1 MQLLSTPGASFSFD
15 ETLPPAP
22 PPILSSLQ
30 DPELRIHF
38 ERFAA
43 FLYQHKLTGR
53 EGLPDALSGAIFD
66 YCVSHLVQMSGTAPV
81 MVAGNC
87 VLRPPLPSTES
98 LTALIVRRFEEL
110 RGVSP
115 VTANQFQLYLYLAI
129 NYFFVWHC
137 AENYCVSNSSI
148 TLPKVNVYCHQFLQ
162 QIRDYVADYV
172 KYCWSGL
179 QPPAT
184 NTWFSETWFMR
195 ACMIECTASMILSD
209 IRSTFSNSKY
219 SWSSQADKVVAARAM
234 AETLR
239 RANLRFLDSETRAIV
254 GRLVGQPSGAGTAL
268 VDGYQDFAM
277 YGLGNGSGTTGL
289 FGRENYGIGF
299 FNYAYQFTGEPGQP
313 NGTEI
318 LATRSVTLPMCKSDN
333 DGIAFFYFGLETPK
347 PGEPLLPGQTLP
359 EPSISLTLL
368 DTHGATL
375 VTPAPLLCTQGPA
388 DYRFSGVPGSRVT
401 PASLGTE
408 TVDSVEMVIRSDPPD
423 NPEEVVF
430 IIFKNRIGEPAA
442 VSIEAEWRFNDNRFA
457 GADALSGPV
466 FSGQTL
472 QDKLKTIVGDLVA
485 TANVDIQ
492 TFIQGYCVGESLN
505 RAANAP
511 GCDLRRAPIQTDTH
525 HGGPSYAALRYCHG
539 RIFWSPSTQLL
550 WFTAEGFVSPLRCT
564 WDSHLVPTGNLT
576 LQGTFGQFL
585 LPTAQPSYNCVL
597 SAFRAF
603 SICEAMMQAVM
614 DRAVEMAFDGDI
626 TVAQANTLIASL
638 TAHLTQAAIGHIQ
651 TPNGRPLM
659 RRNPEQE
666 ILVTHSIFHGFTVQ

>member
-30 DPELRIHF
+30 DPELRLHF

-43 FLYQHKLTGR
+43 FLYQQKLTGR
-53 EGLPDALSGAIFD
+53 DGLPDALSGAIFD
-66 YCVSHLVQMSGTAPV
+66 YCVSHLVQMSNAVPV
-81 MVAGNC
+81 MVGNAC
-87 VLRPPLPSTES
+87 VLRPPVSGTET
-98 LTALIVRRFEEL
+98 LTALIVRRFEQI
-110 RGVSP
+110 RAISP
-115 VTANQFQLYLYLAI
+115 VMANQFQLYLYLAI

-137 AENYCVSNSSI
+137 AENHCVSNSSI
-148 TLPKVNVYCHQFLQ
+148 TLPKVHVYCHQFSQ
-162 QIRDYVADYV
+162 QIRNYVADYV
-172 KYCWSGL
+172 KYSWSGL

-184 NTWFSETWFMR
+184 DAWFSETWFMR
-195 ACMIECTASMILSD
+195 ACMIECTARMILSD
-209 IRSTFSNSKY
+209 IRSTFSTSKY

-268 VDGYQDFAM
+268 VEGYEDFAM
-277 YGLGNGSGTTGL
+277 YGLGNGDGTTAM

-299 FNYAYQFTGEPGQP
+299 FNYAYQHTGKPGQP
-313 NGTEI
+313 SGTEV

-333 DGIAFFYFGLETPK
+333 DGIAFFYFGLQTPTQ
-347 PGEPLLPGQTLP
+347 PLLPGETLP
-359 EPSISLTLL
+359 EPSISLALL
-368 DTHGATL
+368 DAHGATL

-388 DYRFSGVPGSRVT
+388 DYRFSGAPGSRVT
-401 PASLGTE
+401 PASLGVE

-442 VSIEAEWRFNDNRFA
+442 VSIEAELRFNDNKFA
-457 GADALSGPV
+457 GADALDGPV
-466 FSGQTL
+466 FSDQTL

-492 TFIQGYCVGESLN
+492 TFIQGYGIGESLN
-505 RAANAP
+505 RAANTG
-511 GCDLRRAPIQTDTH
+511 GCDLRRAAIQTDT
-525 HGGPSYAALRYCHG
+525 PQTNSSYAARRYCHG
-539 RIFWSPSTQLL
+539 RIYWSPSTQLL

-576 LQGTFGQFL
+576 LQGTFGKFL
-585 LPTAQPSYNCVL
+585 LPTGQPSYNCVL
-597 SAFRAF
+597 AAFRAF
-603 SICEAMMQAVM
+603 SICEAMMQAL
-614 DRAVEMAFDGDI
+614 MAKATAMASAGDI
-626 TVAQANTLIASL
+626 TVAQKDTLNASL

-651 TPNGRPLM
+651 TPNGGPLM

-666 ILVTHSIFHGFTVQ
+666 IVVTHSIFHGFTVQ